1 MNIEPKGAQREVLAL
16 EPKGHT
22 VVLGT
27 AGSGKTTMA
36 LYLAEKLSNLKGN
49 PRVLILTFNRAY
61 NEEYKVTLKA
71 NTYKNNK
78 RLAAQMIDEDG
89 VPVARITVNI
99 AANLSKNK
107 PNINFVDTNNLPN
120 IEQFLTEN
128 KIAKPTGNYAASGYC
143 VYPEYEFDLTKFD

>member
-1 MNIEPKGAQREVLAL
+1 MQKYIFK
-16 EPKGHT
+16 
-22 VVLGT
+22 
-27 AGSGKTTMA
+27 
-36 LYLAEKLSNLKGN
+36 Y
-49 PRVLILTFNRAY
+49 Y

-120 IEQFLTEN
+120 IEQFLKEN

-143 VYPEYEFDLTKFD
+143 VYPEYEFDLTKFE

>member
-1 MNIEPKGAQREVLAL
+1 MQKYIFR
-16 EPKGHT
+16 H
-22 VVLGT
+22 
-27 AGSGKTTMA
+27 
-36 LYLAEKLSNLKGN
+36 
-49 PRVLILTFNRAY
+49 Y

-78 RLAAQMIDEDG
+78 RLAAQMIDENG

-99 AANLSKNK
+99 AANLSK
-107 PNINFVDTNNLPN
+107 NNLPN

-143 VYPEYEFDLTKFD
+143 VYPEYEFDLTKFE